1 METTQNNTH
10 NTQNNT
16 HNAENNTHN
25 AENNTQNNTPI
36 NAQVKKRVRNTQ
48 TVKEYNKKYQML
60 KKQELNDLK
69 KQIEELKI
77 ELAYYK
83 NHSIE

>member
-1 METTQNNTH
+1 MHQM
-10 NTQNNT
+10 Q
-16 HNAENNTHN
+16 
-25 AENNTQNNTPI
+25 QL
-36 NAQVKKRVRNTQ
+36 KKRVRNTQ

-60 KKQELNDLK
+60 KKQELNNLK

-83 NHSIE
+83 NQSE